1 MNISNEFHSSE
12 RGSAGIKALLV
23 ILVLV
28 LIGNAGI
35 NYVPVAY
42 QGANFKEEMDTAVVK
57 GLATT
62 GQMKPVDVVKGHIM
76 RAVADN
82 DVPQDVVIDI
92 KAKQSVVTAH
102 VTYTK
107 EVSLLPFG
115 IYKYQYQFNHVATP
129 KGYLAAQ

>member
-1 MNISNEFHSSE
+1 M
-12 RGSAGIKALLV
+12 
-23 ILVLV
+23 
-28 LIGNAGI
+28 IGNAGI
-35 NYVPVAY
+35 NYIPVAY

-76 RAVADN
+76 RAAADN
-82 DVPQDVVIDI
+82 SIPPEAAIDI
-92 KAKQSVVTAH
+92 TAKQSVVTAH
-102 VTYTK
+102 VAYTK

-115 IYKYQYQFNHVATP
+115 IYKYQYEFNHIATP